1 MASLGPPKLSI
12 EDPGAHELA
21 SSSDNDEHFSDA
33 SEGNSHS
40 PIPVTR
46 VERVDD
52 KPAHGEVPG
61 TPAYKLRTQ
70 DAVPDELE
78 IVPEGSR
85 SRSASSAAR
94 LRSNSRPYSPG
105 GSPVPKTVVER

>member
-21 SSSDNDEHFSDA
+21 SSSDNDEYFSDA

-85 SRSASSAAR
+85 SR
-94 LRSNSRPYSPG
+94 
-105 GSPVPKTVVER
+105 